1 MKVGENY
8 FYLIGF
14 PVISLCGDWEK
25 IAQAIL
31 KVKDI
36 TVSESQMP
44 YLRHFEYEYM
54 YVCVRCTGTSLPVIK
69 HWV

>member
-1 MKVGENY
+1 MRVREND

-14 PVISLCGDWEK
+14 SVISLCGNWEK
-25 IAQAIL
+25 KTQAVL

-44 YLRHFEYEYM
+44 YLRHLEYGCM
-54 YVCVRCTGTSLPVIK
+54 YVCDRGTGASLPAIK

>member
-1 MKVGENY
+1 MRVREND

-14 PVISLCGDWEK
+14 SVISLCGNWEK
-25 IAQAIL
+25 ITQAIL

-44 YLRHFEYEYM
+44 YLRHLNM
-54 YVCVRCTGTSLPVIK
+54 DICTCVRGTGTSLPVIK
-69 HWV
+69 YWV